1 MRIANYFKGNAW
13 VAICLFNLM
22 MVACLGLLMRLNI
35 LFTLTWL
42 NQVFT
47 LHAHSHFAFSGW
59 ISQALMLCISLAV
72 TGRSFNETL
81 PAKYNRL
88 LIFNLFCSYGM
99 LISFLAQGYA
109 AVSIF
114 FSTASLVV
122 SFIFYA
128 FCRKDVTTIQ
138 RRQVWWK
145 YMQLA
150 TIFSMVSALGTLSL
164 AYTMVKQPENIE
176 LRLSSVYFY
185 LHFQYNGWFFFAGM
199 GLFHYWLA
207 ARNIALP
214 ASHTIFRLLAVC
226 TVPTYLL
233 SINWLPFPQYLHA
246 FAILFAAVQLCAWG
260 IFAVSL
266 LRSRRAIAAQL
277 APISRLLLSAV
288 LLAASIKF
296 ALQTASS
303 VPSVARLAFGLR
315 PVVIA
320 YLHLVLLGMISLFL
334 IGWFYQHS
342 ALGRETYN
350 PKGVRIFLA
359 GVIANEFFLMVQG
372 LSALSGYYVGMM
384 PESLAVAG
392 LLLVFGS
399 LQMVTRFL
407 PTGFRHNLWPATT
420 RHSTRKTPSSPTL
433 MHLKKR
439 LSLLHQA
446 CSRRR

>member
-1 MRIANYFKGNAW
+1 MRIASYFKGNAW
-13 VAICLFNLM
+13 AAICLFNLM
-22 MVACLGLLMRLNI
+22 IVACLGLLMRLNI
-35 LFTLTWL
+35 LFTLPWL

-59 ISQALMLCISLAV
+59 ISQAMMLCIALAV
-72 TGRSFNETL
+72 TGRSFKETL
-81 PAKYNRL
+81 PGKYNRL
-88 LIFNLFCSYGM
+88 LAFNLFCSYGM
-99 LISFLAQGYA
+99 LVSFLAQGYA
-109 AVSIF
+109 AVSIC
-114 FSTASLVV
+114 FSTLSILV
-122 SFIFYA
+122 SFVFCA
-128 FCRKDVTTIQ
+128 FCRKDVTAIQ

-150 TIFSMVSALGTLSL
+150 MVLNMVSALGTFSL
-164 AYTMVKQPENIE
+164 AYTMVNQPENIE

-185 LHFQYNGWFFFAGM
+185 LHFQYNGWFFFAVM

-214 ASHTIFRLLAVC
+214 ASHTISRLLAVC
-226 TVPTYLL
+226 IVPTYLL

-246 FAILFAAVQLCAWG
+246 FAILFATVQLCAWG
-260 IFAVSL
+260 IFVTSL
-266 LRSRRAIAAQL
+266 WRSRRTIAAEL
-277 APISRLLLSAV
+277 APISRLVSSAV

-320 YLHLVLLGMISLFL
+320 YLHLVLLGMITLFL

-350 PKGVRIFLA
+350 SKGVSIFLS
-359 GVIANEFFLMVQG
+359 GVIANEFFLMIQG
-372 LSALSGYYVGMM
+372 LSALSGIYVGLM
-384 PESLAVAG
+384 PEALAVAG

-399 LQMVTRFL
+399 LQI
-407 PTGFRHNLWPATT
+407 FRAVQLEN
-420 RHSTRKTPSSPTL
+420 
-433 MHLKKR
+433 
-439 LSLLHQA
+439 
-446 CSRRR
+446 